1 MVEGKVFIVDM
12 RKVHLKESRA
22 DRENTTLNMAIR
34 LNWTTRRETGR
45 MREKD
50 QDKKKVPRKLV
61 AEMAGLYR
69 NEKLGE
75 GKRMCWRNL
84 GWR

>member
-1 MVEGKVFIVDM
+1 MDEGKVFIVDM

-22 DRENTTLNMAIR
+22 DRENTTLNMATR
-34 LNWTTRRETGR
+34 LNWTTRRETER
-45 MREKD
+45 VKD

-75 GKRMCWRNL
+75 GKGVCWRNL